1 MEREKKEIQLMQ
13 LPAMAMRGIVVFPD
27 EPIHFDVGREKSIA
41 ALKAAVKHDRKI
53 FLVTQRDASI
63 ENPDEK
69 DLYRIGV
76 IANIEQMLKG
86 AENTIRL
93 LVTGVMKAKLV
104 TLNDGEYF
112 TAIVEPITEVVKGI
126 KEEKRIALLRTLK
139 DSFEHFSSAFN
150 QMPKELEASVYE
162 QEDLQALVG
171 MIINQVP
178 FAYPDKQS
186 VLEEKSLEKRVK
198 LLEVILE
205 REARIFRYENEVY
218 NQVRANIDD
227 RQREIFLR
235 EQLRVLAE
243 QLGDYDPE
251 ESEQNE
257 YEERIRTIR
266 NLSEETREKLL
277 KEAEKLGK
285 MPLMSQEAAVIRGYL
300 DACLELPWDTYT
312 KDKLNIK
319 KAREQLNR
327 DHYGMQRV
335 KERILEILAVRQLVP
350 DIKGQIIC
358 LVGPPGVGKTSIARS
373 VAQAMGRKYARIS
386 LGGVRDESDIRGHR
400 KTYIGAMPGRIIN
413 ALTQAKSRNPLILLY
428 EIDKMGN
435 DFKGDPSSAMLE
447 VLDSEQ
453 NFAFRDHYI
462 EVPFDLSEALFITTA
477 NTLDTIP
484 APLLDRMEVIELA
497 SYTREEKFHI
507 AKEHLLKKQMK
518 KHGLSVKRFKLTD
531 DALYG
536 LIDYYTREAGVRKLE
551 REIASL
557 CRKAA
562 RDIVENEKTTVKI
575 SAENLGDYLGP
586 KKYRPDTIEK
596 EDQVGVVNGL
606 AWTAVGGEMLQVEVS
621 VMEGSGKLELTGS
634 LGDVMKESAR
644 AAMSFVRAAAAEYGI
659 APDFYKTKDIHIHVP
674 EGAVPKDGPS
684 AGVTITTALVSALSG
699 MTVKHDYAMTGEVTL
714 RGRVLDIGGLREK
727 SMAAYRNGMTTVL
740 IPKGNV
746 ADLAEVDE
754 AVKEQI
760 RFIPCDHVR
769 QVLKETLNFRA
780 LSELDLPNGQE
791 ELLLPLEQGKVLTG
805 NHRIGERN

>member
-1 MEREKKEIQLMQ
+1 MEKEKKQLLQ

-41 ALKAAVKHDRKI
+41 ALKAAVKRDRKI
-53 FLVTQRDASI
+53 FLVTQRDASM
-63 ENPDEK
+63 EDPAAA
-69 DLYRIGV
+69 DLYKIGV
-76 IANIEQMLKG
+76 IATIEQMLKG
-86 AENTIRL
+86 AENTIRI
-93 LVTGVMKAKLV
+93 LVSGIVKAKLV
-104 TLNDGEYF
+104 ALTDGEYF
-112 TAIVEPITEVVKGI
+112 TAAVEPLTEVTRSI
-126 KEEKRIALLRTLK
+126 NAEKQIALIRSLK
-139 DSFEHFSSAFN
+139 DAFGHFAAAFS
-150 QMPKELEASVYE
+150 QMPKELENAVYE
-162 QEDLQALVG
+162 QEDLAVLAG

-178 FAYPDKQS
+178 FSFQDKQA
-186 VLEEKSLEKRVK
+186 VLEERSLEKRVK
-198 LLEVILE
+198 LLELILE
-205 REARIFRYENEVY
+205 REARIFSYENEIY

-235 EQLRVLAE
+235 EQMRVLSE
-243 QLGDYDPE
+243 QLGEYDPE
-251 ESEQNE
+251 EAEQNE
-257 YEERIRTIR
+257 YEERILAIR
-266 NLSEETREKLL
+266 NMPEETREKLL
-277 KEAEKLGK
+277 KETDKLGK
-285 MPLMSQEAAVIRGYL
+285 MPSMSQEAAVIRGYL
-300 DACLELPWDTYT
+300 DACLDLPWDRYT
-312 KDKLNIK
+312 RDKLNLK
-319 KAREQLNR
+319 KARERLDH
-327 DHYGMQRV
+327 DHYGLQKV
-335 KERILEILAVRQLVP
+335 KERILEILAVRRLVP

-400 KTYIGAMPGRIIN
+400 KTYIGAMPGRIVN
-413 ALTQAKSRNPLILLY
+413 ALTQAKSRNPLILLD

-462 EVPFDLSEALFITTA
+462 EVPFDLSEVLFITTA

-484 APLLDRMEVIELA
+484 APLLDRMEVIELS

-518 KHGLSVKRFKLTD
+518 KHGLSARQFKLTD

-536 LIDYYTREAGVRKLE
+536 LIDFYTREAGVRKLE

-562 RDIVENEKTTVKI
+562 REIVENEKTAVKI
-575 SAENLGDYLGP
+575 TADSLGDYLGP
-586 KKYRPDTIEK
+586 KKYRPEAAEK

-606 AWTAVGGEMLQVEVS
+606 AWTAVGGEMLEVEVS
-621 VMEGSGKLELTGS
+621 VLEGTGKLELTGS

-644 AAMSFVRAAAAEYGI
+644 AAVSFVRSAAEEYGI

-754 AVKEQI
+754 AVKAHV
-760 RFIPCDHVR
+760 RFIPCENVR
-769 QVLKETLNFRA
+769 QVLREALNFR
-780 LSELDLPNGQE
+780 DLPGDSMKSQPKE
-791 ELLLPLEQGKVLTG
+791 ELLLPLEKGKVLTG